1 MQRALWIWLGLLAC
15 GLGTVHSDQAS
26 SVAYQW
32 LHLNVGIEVEPS
44 GDLLITE
51 TQSYDVRSHVATPWQ
66 RTIPLAD
73 VDRIADVEVFENEQ
87 ALAVDTGIKDEHFHI
102 RWQAP
107 HRSTHQRAE
116 PRTFV
121 VRYRVQGGIRV
132 HPGGDH
138 IAWTA
143 LFGER
148 ASPLPQGAVTLRVP
162 PELAGEIQDSRSYGV
177 SATIRKLD
185 ARTLSF
191 VPNTELQPDETLKVK
206 VVVPHG
212 RLDVT
217 MPKWQRGIDVPYTLP
232 GLVGRIDTTALIVL
246 GIGLFACLYYA
257 ISSTVYAEDNE
268 MSPTMGLDRDAGTYR
283 PGDRMRQPPP

>member
-26 SVAYQW
+26 SAAYQW
-32 LHLNVGIEVEPS
+32 RTLNIDIEVEPS

-51 TQSYDVRSHVATPWQ
+51 TQSYDVRSHVATRWQ
-66 RTIPLAD
+66 RTIPLAE

-87 ALAVDTGIKDEHFHI
+87 ALAVNTGSKDEQFHI
-102 RWQAP
+102 RWHAP
-107 HRSTHQRAE
+107 HQSTHQRAE

-148 ASPLPQGAVTLRVP
+148 ASPLPHGEVTLRVP
-162 PELAGEIQDSRSYGV
+162 PDLAGEIQDSRSYGV
-177 SATIRKLD
+177 SATIRELD

-232 GLVGRIDTTALIVL
+232 GLVGQIDTTVLIVL

-257 ISSTVYAEDNE
+257 ISSTVYAEDND
-268 MSPTMGLDRDAGTYR
+268 MAPTMGLDRDAGTYR
-283 PGDRMRQPPP
+283 PGDHMRQPPP